1 MKIYI
6 SVDLEGICG
15 TTGWDE
21 VTRGKEEYSEF
32 QEQMTAEVCA
42 ACEGAFAAGA
52 NDIIIRDA
60 HDTARN
66 LIAHKLP
73 EDTTLIRGWS
83 GHPYMMMQEL
93 DASFD
98 AVVMIGY
105 HSFAGGAGSSLS
117 HTMNSKVP
125 RFLINDVITSEFTIN
140 SFTAARENVPVAF
153 IAGDMEIC
161 EHATAMIPSIETV
174 AVKKGVGDSSIN
186 IHPKT
191 ATERIQEGVVRSLS
205 GDISRHLL
213 SLPETFEISITFGH
227 PKDAYRA
234 SFYPGAKLT
243 ETNKVTFMMTD
254 YFDVLR
260 MILFTL
266 NW

>member
-15 TTGWDE
+15 TTGWDD

-52 NDIIIRDA
+52 KEIVIRDA

-66 LIAHKLP
+66 LIASKLP
-73 EDTTLIRGWS
+73 ENTTLIRGWS
-83 GHPYMMMQEL
+83 GHPYMMMQEI
-93 DASFD
+93 DSSFD
-98 AVVMIGY
+98 AVLMVGY
-105 HSFAGGAGSSLS
+105 HAFAGGGGNPLS
-117 HTMNSKVP
+117 HTMNSKIP
-125 RFLINDVITSEFTIN
+125 RFSMNGVISSEFTIN
-140 SFTAARENVPVAF
+140 SYAAALEKVPVAF
-153 IAGDMEIC
+153 IAGDEEIC
-161 EHATAMIPSIETV
+161 NQAKSLIPSIETT

-186 IHPKT
+186 LHPKT
-191 ATERIQEGVVRSLS
+191 ATEKIREGVTKALS
-205 GDISRHLL
+205 GDLARHTL
-213 SLPETFEISITFGH
+213 SLPEKFEVTITFGH

-234 SFYPGAKLT
+234 SFYPGGKLR
-243 ETNKVTFMMTD
+243 EANEVTFEMTD

-260 MILFTL
+260 MITFTL
-266 NW
+266 SW